1 MSLTS
6 YLAAPSRDWNHA
18 PCGAG
23 WGINAAVRSRARIN
37 YGQQNFLS
45 GTQGIDSALHI
56 LSQVINEENLAG
68 FQVEML
74 LYVHEMN
81 RIKNDIARLMDNS
94 QARVG
99 LTRRPLL
106 RIYEIH
112 ASILGGNYPNCSFL
126 AEKLGVERKTV
137 QRDITF
143 MRDEFNLPIVYDE
156 SLHGYYYD
164 RDVSDFPVFQTTAEE
179 LAGLF
184 LSRNALESVRGTAL
198 AEVLHEAFAKLTR
211 GMLGKIQFSWG
222 DLDEAFSR
230 KVVEQ
235 NPYDVK
241 RFGEIAQSILDQCV
255 MTFYYR
261 KIEAQK
267 PELRRVHPLHLGEVD
282 GGWYLI
288 AYDLGRAALR
298 TFALPR
304 MSRLN
309 ILSKRFDRPSN
320 FDGRAYLKQSFG
332 VWNVAGDDS
341 RHVVRVVL
349 KNYAARLAQER
360 RWHPTQELTVL
371 NVKGTR
377 VEVRFEVGRLE
388 EVLRWVLSFG
398 SQAKVLGPPQLVK
411 MVRAEVL
418 AMGAD

>member
-1 MSLTS
+1 
-6 YLAAPSRDWNHA
+6 
-18 PCGAG
+18 
-23 WGINAAVRSRARIN
+23 
-37 YGQQNFLS
+37 
-45 GTQGIDSALHI
+45 
-56 LSQVINEENLAG
+56 
-68 FQVEML
+68 ML
-74 LYVHEMN
+74 LNRPEMN
-81 RIKNDIARLMDNS
+81 RIRNDVARLMENS

-99 LTRRPLL
+99 ITRRPLL

-112 ASILGGNYPNCSFL
+112 AAILDGNYPNCSVL
-126 AEKLGVERKTV
+126 AEKLGVERKTI

-143 MRDEFNLPIVYDE
+143 MRDEFKLPIVYDE
-156 SLHGYYYD
+156 ALHGYYYD

-198 AEVLHEAFAKLTR
+198 AEVLREAFAKLTR
-211 GMLGKIQFSWG
+211 GMLGKIQFSWS

-235 NPYDVK
+235 NPRDIK
-241 RFGEIAQSILDQCV
+241 RFGEIAQAILDQRV
-255 MTFYYR
+255 TTFYYR
-261 KIEAQK
+261 KLEADHC
-267 PELRRVHPLHLGEVD
+267 ENRRVQPLHLGEVD

-288 AYDLGRAALR
+288 AHDLERDGLR

-304 MSRLN
+304 MSRLKFLN
-309 ILSKRFDRPSN
+309 KRFERPSG
-320 FDGRAYLKQSFG
+320 FDGRSYLKQSFG
-332 VWNVAGDDS
+332 IWNVDGDNE

-360 RWHPTQELTVL
+360 RWHPTQELVAL
-371 NVKGTR
+371 NAKATR

-398 SQAKVLGPPQLVK
+398 SQAKVLGPPGLVK
-411 MVRAEVL
+411 IVREEIA
-418 AMGAD
+418 AMSGN

>member
-1 MSLTS
+1 
-6 YLAAPSRDWNHA
+6 
-18 PCGAG
+18 
-23 WGINAAVRSRARIN
+23 
-37 YGQQNFLS
+37 
-45 GTQGIDSALHI
+45 
-56 LSQVINEENLAG
+56 
-68 FQVEML
+68 
-74 LYVHEMN
+74 MN
-81 RIKNDIARLMDNS
+81 RIRNDVANLMENS
-94 QARVG
+94 QVRVG
-99 LTRRPLL
+99 ITRRPLM

-112 ASILGGNYPNCSFL
+112 AAILNGNYPNCSGL
-126 AEKLGVERKTV
+126 AEKLGVERKTI

-143 MRDEFNLPIVYDE
+143 MRDEFKLPIVYDE

-198 AEVLHEAFAKLTR
+198 AEVLREAFAKLTR
-211 GMLGKIQFSWG
+211 GMLGKIQFSWS

-235 NPYDVK
+235 NPRDIK
-241 RFGEIAQSILDQCV
+241 RFGEIAQTILDQQV

-261 KIEAQK
+261 KLESDHG
-267 PELRRVHPLHLGEVD
+267 ELRRVNPLHLGEVD
-282 GGWYLI
+282 SGWYLI
-288 AYDLGRAALR
+288 AHDLDRDALR

-304 MSRLN
+304 MSRLKISN
-309 ILSKRFDRPSN
+309 KRFDRPAG
-320 FDGRAYLKQSFG
+320 FDGRSYLKQSFG
-332 VWNVAGDDS
+332 IWNVDGDHS

-360 RWHPTQELTVL
+360 RWHPTQELLPL
-371 NVKGTR
+371 NAKATR

-398 SQAKVLGPPQLVK
+398 SQAKVLSPPELVK
-411 MVRAEVL
+411 MVSEEVK